1 MANNQELPTRS
12 AGDAAAQTQG
22 NPPAAVVEPS
32 IKRSIMAREFDR
44 GTIPG
49 SDVEMSGYQ
58 EYSPFGPVQDPQ
70 NPWLPK
76 TDWSRD
82 KIIANED

>member
-1 MANNQELPTRS
+1 
-12 AGDAAAQTQG
+12 
-22 NPPAAVVEPS
+22 
-32 IKRSIMAREFDR
+32 MAREFDQ

-49 SDVEMSGYQ
+49 SDVIMSGYQ
-58 EYSPFGPVQDPQ
+58 EHIHTAQPTDNLTDP

-82 KIIANED
+82 SIIANEPG